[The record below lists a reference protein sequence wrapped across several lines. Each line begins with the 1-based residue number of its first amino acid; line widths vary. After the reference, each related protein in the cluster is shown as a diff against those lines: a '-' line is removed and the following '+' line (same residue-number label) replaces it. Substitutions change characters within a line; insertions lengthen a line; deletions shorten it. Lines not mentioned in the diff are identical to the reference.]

1 MVVEVGLPESE
12 SIYIPTTF
20 LILPLLPLAYEGS
33 ESMKQDRTS
42 RQNHFS
48 EPRKKKKKSSNISY
62 SSVACSTYKPGPRQP
77 QERLSSQEDLELP
90 MVKFLLRMTRICP

>member
-1 MVVEVGLPESE
+1 MALVHPLAGQRPGTDVVVEVGLPESE

-48 EPRKKKKKSSNISY
+48 EPRKKKKILKH
-62 SSVACSTYKPGPRQP
+62 K
-77 QERLSSQEDLELP
+77 L
-90 MVKFLLRMTRICP
+90 